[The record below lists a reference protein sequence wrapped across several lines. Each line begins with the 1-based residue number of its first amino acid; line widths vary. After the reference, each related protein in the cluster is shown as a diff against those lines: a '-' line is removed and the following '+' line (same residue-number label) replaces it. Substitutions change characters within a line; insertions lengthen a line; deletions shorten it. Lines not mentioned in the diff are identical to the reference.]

1 MRAFFVMLLVMVAW
15 TFPSHGRTE
24 SENIFNKTLPHESMN
39 NVTVSSSKVVSY
51 DYLFLAMQ
59 WPRTYCNLISRGR
72 GRCYLPVPDRF
83 TVHGLWP
90 QNFSG
95 PINCSDTGRYG
106 PYPVPRLPQVLF
118 VCQIRRI
125 ISMYIYIYKYIY
137 IYIYVYVYI

>member
-1 MRAFFVMLLVMVAW
+1 MLLVMVAW

-51 DYLFLAMQ
+51 DYLLLAMQ
-59 WPRTYCNLISRGR
+59 WPRTYCNLLISRGD
-72 GRCYLPVPDRF
+72 GRCFLPVPDRF

-90 QNFSG
+90 QKFGG

-106 PYPVPRLPQVLF
+106 RYPGYDWRQVLL
-118 VCQIRRI
+118 VCQIQRI
-125 ISMYIYIYKYIY
+125 IYIY
-137 IYIYVYVYI
+137 IYIYICTYIKTDMKFEFLKI

>member
-59 WPRTYCNLISRGR
+59 WPRTYCNFISRGR
-72 GRCYLPVPDRF
+72 GRCHLPIPDRF

-106 PYPVPRLPQVLF
+106 RYPGYDWRQVCCL
-118 VCQIRRI
+118 
-125 ISMYIYIYKYIY
+125 SNSTYYIYIY
-137 IYIYVYVYI
+137 IYIYVHI